1 MVSWRFT
8 ALPKHPRDS
17 SLNPGL
23 EKPEILDGKRQML
36 LLMVGL
42 VMVGASL
49 KSIPSLHKTRGLMK
63 LLPSSSSALSPE
75 LAASSLSEQ
84 DMVTST
90 SSTESA
96 YFGRRK
102 AVESSVLP
110 GSADSLGDSTHALQA
125 ERAEHTPESTALTSS
140 ADSTRSHDAPGTSFE
155 THHNTP
161 NRHDMVKTPGESSEI
176 SMLDGALGEAA
187 QAAAAVAGAAA
198 AASAVI
204 GAVEAGGGGT
214 GRDERVGDEFVRGEK
229 ARSGIG
235 ADSPVISTLTVA
247 ASDTE
252 RLLSPPSASLSFPS
266 PSSSSASLSSLLL
279 PSAVGVVWTSG
290 FNASGSHAPRRT
302 SEKLLWRSPTVEHIE
317 QCIARSK
324 THKVPAKSATNGYLL
339 VTANGGLNQM
349 RAAICD
355 MVAVARIMNATL
367 VVPELDHT
375 SFWSDP
381 SEFEDIFDLDH
392 FVETLKDDIRV
403 VRELPRRVA
412 HRRVLEKFPISWSP
426 FSYYREELLLRLKK
440 HRVMRFPL
448 TDSRLA
454 NNGMPESIQRLRC
467 RANYRALRY
476 TDTISRV
483 ASNLIARL
491 RKLGPYIALHL
502 RYEKDM
508 LAFTGCDHGLS
519 RWESGELRAMRLN
532 NSRWKEKDIDG
543 EARRKEGACPLTPK
557 ETALFL
563 HAMGFPKKTL
573 IYIAAGDIYGSKGL
587 SELTRYYPNT
597 FTHSTLATP
606 EELAALGGYQNRLAA
621 VDYTVAVESDVFAYT
636 YEGNMARAVQGHRRF
651 EGHRKTIIP
660 DREAVVRLLDQFK
673 AGEMTWNAVRK
684 EIRKQHKGRVGGPH
698 QREAGENPK
707 LEENF
712 YANPMPGCMCE
723 VERQP
728 GKAVKACRMEG
739 GQRKCRE
746 VPKEEEAYI

>member
-8 ALPKHPRDS
+8 ALPKHPRDN

-23 EKPEILDGKRQML
+23 EKPEFIDGKRQML

-49 KSIPSLHKTRGLMK
+49 KTIPSLHKTRGLMK
-63 LLPSSSSALSPE
+63 LLPSSSSALPLE
-75 LAASSLSEQ
+75 LAGSLLSEQ
-84 DMVTST
+84 DMDTST
-90 SSTESA
+90 SSTENS

-102 AVESSVLP
+102 AAESSVLP
-110 GSADSLGDSTHALQA
+110 GSADSLKDSNHALQA
-125 ERAEHTPESTALTSS
+125 ERAEHTPDSTASTSS
-140 ADSTRSHDAPGTSFE
+140 ATSPNSHDAPGTGSE
-155 THHNTP
+155 ILRNAA
-161 NRHDMVKTPGESSEI
+161 NLREAVGTPGESSEI
-176 SMLDGALGEAA
+176 SMLDGPLGEAA

-204 GAVEAGGGGT
+204 GAVRAGGEGT
-214 GRDERVGDEFVRGEK
+214 GRDERVGNESVRGEK
-229 ARSGIG
+229 ARSEIR
-235 ADSPVISTLTVA
+235 ADSPVISALTVA

-266 PSSSSASLSSLLL
+266 PSSSSSSLSSLLL
-279 PSAVGVVWTSG
+279 SSAVGVVWTSG

-381 SEFEDIFDLDH
+381 SEFEDIFDLEH
-392 FVETLKDDIRV
+392 FVETLKNDIRV

-483 ASNLIARL
+483 ASNLVARL

-739 GQRKCRE
+739 GLRKCRE

>member
-1 MVSWRFT
+1 M
-8 ALPKHPRDS
+8 D
-17 SLNPGL
+17 
-23 EKPEILDGKRQML
+23 
-36 LLMVGL
+36 
-42 VMVGASL
+42 
-49 KSIPSLHKTRGLMK
+49 
-63 LLPSSSSALSPE
+63 
-75 LAASSLSEQ
+75 
-84 DMVTST
+84 TST
-90 SSTESA
+90 SSTKNAFFE
-96 YFGRRK
+96 RRK
-102 AVESSVLP
+102 AAESSDLP
-110 GSADSLGDSTHALQA
+110 GSADSLGDSTRALQA
-125 ERAEHTPESTALTSS
+125 QRAEHTPDSTALTSS
-140 ADSTRSHDAPGTSFE
+140 AASPNSHGAPGTSSE
-155 THHNTP
+155 TLRNAA
-161 NRHDMVKTPGESSEI
+161 NLREAVGTPGENSEI
-176 SMLDGALGEAA
+176 NMLDGALGEAA

-204 GAVEAGGGGT
+204 GAVGAGGGGAE
-214 GRDERVGDEFVRGEK
+214 RDEREGDDF
-229 ARSGIG
+229 
-235 ADSPVISTLTVA
+235 
-247 ASDTE
+247 
-252 RLLSPPSASLSFPS
+252 
-266 PSSSSASLSSLLL
+266 
-279 PSAVGVVWTSG
+279 
-290 FNASGSHAPRRT
+290 
-302 SEKLLWRSPTVEHIE
+302 
-317 QCIARSK
+317 
-324 THKVPAKSATNGYLL
+324 
-339 VTANGGLNQM
+339 
-349 RAAICD
+349 ICD

-392 FVETLKDDIRV
+392 FIATLKDITLLCLDQTFYFSLTPHTVPVCHVSEFEDIFDLEHFVETLKDDIRV

-426 FSYYREELLLRLKK
+426 FSYYQEDLLLRLKK

-476 TDTISRV
+476 TNTISGV
-483 ASNLIARL
+483 AGNLIARL

-519 RWESGELRAMRLN
+519 RWESGELREMRLN

-587 SELTRYYPNT
+587 TELKRYYPNTFTHSTLATPFPSLRFLAILFNPSSAFSIFLSFSSTPRQELKRYYPNT

-673 AGEMTWNAVRK
+673 AGEMSWNAVRK
-684 EIRKQHKGRVGGPH
+684 EIRKHHKGRVGGPH

-746 VPKEEEAYI
+746 VPQEEEAYI

>member
-1 MVSWRFT
+1 
-8 ALPKHPRDS
+8 
-17 SLNPGL
+17 
-23 EKPEILDGKRQML
+23 
-36 LLMVGL
+36 
-42 VMVGASL
+42 
-49 KSIPSLHKTRGLMK
+49 TRGLMK
-63 LLPSSSSALSPE
+63 FLPSSSSALPVE
-75 LAASSLSEQ
+75 FAALSLSEQ
-84 DMVTST
+84 DTDTSA
-90 SSTESA
+90 SSTELA
-96 YFGRRK
+96 DFGRRRT
-102 AVESSVLP
+102 AESSVLP
-110 GSADSLGDSTHALQA
+110 ASSDSLGDSSHALQA
-125 ERAEHTPESTALTSS
+125 ERGEHRPDSTTLTSS
-140 ADSTRSHDAPGTSFE
+140 TSSPISHDVPGTSFE
-155 THHNTP
+155 TLQNTP
-161 NRHDMVKTPGESSEI
+161 NRQAVVKTPGESSEV

-187 QAAAAVAGAAA
+187 QAAAAVAGAEA

-204 GAVEAGGGGT
+204 GAVGAGGGGA
-214 GRDERVGDEFVRGEK
+214 GREELVGDEFVRGEK

-247 ASDTE
+247 ASNTE
-252 RLLSPPSASLSFPS
+252 RLTSPSSASFSFPS
-266 PSSSSASLSSLLL
+266 PSSSSSSSSSSPSSLLL
-279 PSAVGVVWTSG
+279 SSSIAAVWTSG

-381 SEFEDIFDLDH
+381 SEFEDIFDLEH
-392 FVETLKDDIRV
+392 FVATLKDDIRV
-403 VRELPRRVA
+403 VRELPHRVA

-426 FSYYREELLLRLKK
+426 FSYYREDLLLRLKK

-483 ASNLIARL
+483 AGNLVARL

-587 SELTRYYPNT
+587 TELTRYYPNT

-660 DREAVVRLLDQFK
+660 DREAVVRLLDQLK
-673 AGEMTWNAVRK
+673 AGEMSWNAVRK

-723 VERQP
+723 MERP
-728 GKAVKACRMEG
+728 DG
-739 GQRKCRE
+739 GRAEE
-746 VPKEEEAYI
+746 V

>member
-1 MVSWRFT
+1 
-8 ALPKHPRDS
+8 
-17 SLNPGL
+17 
-23 EKPEILDGKRQML
+23 
-36 LLMVGL
+36 
-42 VMVGASL
+42 
-49 KSIPSLHKTRGLMK
+49 
-63 LLPSSSSALSPE
+63 
-75 LAASSLSEQ
+75 
-84 DMVTST
+84 
-90 SSTESA
+90 
-96 YFGRRK
+96 
-102 AVESSVLP
+102 
-110 GSADSLGDSTHALQA
+110 
-125 ERAEHTPESTALTSS
+125 
-140 ADSTRSHDAPGTSFE
+140 
-155 THHNTP
+155 
-161 NRHDMVKTPGESSEI
+161 
-176 SMLDGALGEAA
+176 MLDGALGEAA

-204 GAVEAGGGGT
+204 GAVGAGGGGAE
-214 GRDERVGDEFVRGEK
+214 RDEREGDDFVRGEK
-229 ARSGIG
+229 ARSGIR

-247 ASDTE
+247 DSDTE
-252 RLLSPPSASLSFPS
+252 RLTSPPSASFSFPSPSFSSSFPS
-266 PSSSSASLSSLLL
+266 PSSSSSSSSSPSSLLL
-279 PSAVGVVWTSG
+279 SSAIGAVWTSG

-302 SEKLLWRSPTVEHIE
+302 SEKILWRSPTVDHIE

-381 SEFEDIFDLDH
+381 SEFEDIFDLEH

-426 FSYYREELLLRLKK
+426 FSYYREDLLLRLKK

-454 NNGMPESIQRLRC
+454 NNGVPESIQRLRC

-476 TDTISRV
+476 TNTISGV
-483 ASNLIARL
+483 AGNLIARL

-519 RWESGELRAMRLN
+519 RWESGELREMRLN

-587 SELTRYYPNT
+587 TELKRYYPNTFTHSTLATPFPSLRFLAILFNPSSAFSIFLSFSSTPRQELKRYYPNT

-673 AGEMTWNAVRK
+673 AGEMSWNAVRK
-684 EIRKQHKGRVGGPH
+684 EIRKHHKGRVGGAH

-746 VPKEEEAYI
+746 VPQEEEAYI

>member
-1 MVSWRFT
+1 
-8 ALPKHPRDS
+8 
-17 SLNPGL
+17 
-23 EKPEILDGKRQML
+23 
-36 LLMVGL
+36 
-42 VMVGASL
+42 
-49 KSIPSLHKTRGLMK
+49 
-63 LLPSSSSALSPE
+63 
-75 LAASSLSEQ
+75 
-84 DMVTST
+84 
-90 SSTESA
+90 
-96 YFGRRK
+96 
-102 AVESSVLP
+102 
-110 GSADSLGDSTHALQA
+110 
-125 ERAEHTPESTALTSS
+125 
-140 ADSTRSHDAPGTSFE
+140 
-155 THHNTP
+155 
-161 NRHDMVKTPGESSEI
+161 
-176 SMLDGALGEAA
+176 MLDGALGEAA

-204 GAVEAGGGGT
+204 GAVGAGGGGAE
-214 GRDERVGDEFVRGEK
+214 RDEREGDDFVRGEK
-229 ARSGIG
+229 ARSGIR

-247 ASDTE
+247 DSDTE
-252 RLLSPPSASLSFPS
+252 RLTSPPSASFSFPS
-266 PSSSSASLSSLLL
+266 PSFSSSFLSPSSSSSSSSPSSLLL
-279 PSAVGVVWTSG
+279 SSAIGAVWTSG

-302 SEKLLWRSPTVEHIE
+302 SEKILWRSPTVEHIE

-381 SEFEDIFDLDH
+381 SEFEDIFDLEH

-426 FSYYREELLLRLKK
+426 FSYYREDLLLRLKK

-476 TDTISRV
+476 TNTISGV
-483 ASNLIARL
+483 AGNLIARL

-519 RWESGELRAMRLN
+519 RWESGELREMRLN

-587 SELTRYYPNT
+587 TELKRYYPNTFTHSTLATPFPSLRFLAILFNPSSAFSIFLSFSSTPRQELKRYYPNT

-673 AGEMTWNAVRK
+673 AGEMSWNAVRK
-684 EIRKQHKGRVGGPH
+684 EIRKHHKGRVGGPH

-746 VPKEEEAYI
+746 VPQEEEAYI

>member
-1 MVSWRFT
+1 
-8 ALPKHPRDS
+8 
-17 SLNPGL
+17 
-23 EKPEILDGKRQML
+23 
-36 LLMVGL
+36 
-42 VMVGASL
+42 
-49 KSIPSLHKTRGLMK
+49 MK
-63 LLPSSSSALSPE
+63 FLPSSSSALPLE
-75 LAASSLSEQ
+75 LAASSLSDQQ
-84 DMVTST
+84 DSETST
-90 SSTESA
+90 SSAAGASIERRRAAESL
-96 YFGRRK
+96 FL
-102 AVESSVLP
+102 SD
-110 GSADSLGDSTHALQA
+110 SADGRGDSTLALQN
-125 ERAEHTPESTALTSS
+125 ERAEQIPSPSTTLLAS
-140 ADSTRSHDAPGTSFE
+140 ASTPGTQKGL
-155 THHNTP
+155 P
-161 NRHDMVKTPGESSEI
+161 KPGDSSEAI
-176 SMLDGALGEAA
+176 ALDGPLGEAA
-187 QAAAAVAGAAA
+187 QAAAAVAGAEA

-204 GAVEAGGGGT
+204 GAAGAGRGRAGRNEGEGEALQG
-214 GRDERVGDEFVRGEK
+214 VGLH
-229 ARSGIG
+229 SGPSG
-235 ADSPVISTLTVA
+235 SSLVIPTLTVA
-247 ASDTE
+247 ASNAELST
-252 RLLSPPSASLSFPS
+252 SPPSASSSSSFPPPPSSASS
-266 PSSSSASLSSLLL
+266 PSSSSLML
-279 PSAVGVVWTSG
+279 PSAIGASWTSG
-290 FNASGSHAPRRT
+290 FNASGSHAPRRS
-302 SEKLLWRSPTVEHIE
+302 SEKLLWRSPKVEHIE

-381 SEFEDIFDLDH
+381 SEFEDIFDLEH
-392 FVETLKDDIRV
+392 FIATLKDDIRV

-426 FSYYREELLLRLKK
+426 FSYYREDLLLRLKK

-483 ASNLIARL
+483 ASNLVARM
-491 RKLGPYIALHL
+491 RRLGPYIALHL

-508 LAFTGCDHGLS
+508 LAFTGCDHGLMH
-519 RWESGELRAMRLN
+519 WESGELRAMRLN

-543 EARRKEGACPLTPK
+543 AARRTEGACPLTPK

-563 HAMGFPKKTL
+563 RAMGFPNKTV

-587 SELTRYYPNT
+587 AELTRYYPNT
-597 FTHSTLATP
+597 FTHSTLATA
-606 EELAALGGYQNRLAA
+606 EELAALGGFQNRLAA

-660 DREAVVRLLDQFK
+660 DREAVVRLIDQFK
-673 AGEMTWNAVRK
+673 TGEISWNTFRK
-684 EIRKQHKGRVGGPH
+684 QIRKQHKGRVGGAH

-712 YANPMPGCMCE
+712 YANPLPGCMCE
-723 VERQP
+723 VIRQP
-728 GKAVKACRMEG
+728 GKAVRACRMEG

-746 VPKEEEAYI
+746 VAEEEEAYI